1 MLNENPKL
9 MIELAVEVTKLA
21 LNEMPQLQPNAIGA
35 AHTTRSPMAIPDVPK
50 DALHGISLA

>member
-35 AHTTRSPMAIPDVPK
+35 AHTTRLPMAIPDVP
-50 DALHGISLA
+50 